1 MATKVLDITK
11 EHCPMT
17 FVKTKIELSKLQPGD
32 TLEVLLTE
40 GEPLDNV
47 PRNAKEQGY
56 NVLAVEHVDGP
67 IYKVSLAVEAK

>member
-1 MATKVLDITK
+1 
-11 EHCPMT
+11 MT

-56 NVLAVEHVDGP
+56 SVLSVEHVEGTTH
-67 IYKVSLAVEAK
+67 KVTIKK

>member
-1 MATKVLDITK
+1 MATITLDITK

-17 FVKTKIELSKLQPGD
+17 FVKMKIALSRLQKGD
-32 TLEVLLTE
+32 TLEVLLSE

-56 NVLAVEHVDGP
+56 NVISVEHVEGTTH
-67 IYKVSLAVEAK
+67 KVIIKK